1 MLGKREDLKL
11 NDNNSKVGEDWREEL
26 ERIHQLYQKRRPW
39 TSNFKTF
46 VEKQLGIQIGQGVVD
61 SKLDRKFRVEAKYTE
76 LLDIFNKKQARLA
89 SEVVGEDS
97 NFSQSNSKL
106 DATNTSTAVGDSQP
120 GFFITP
126 DKLQEQ
132 MGHSQYEKLL
142 AETFATLNTESKPQ
156 PPSATASPKRRNE
169 QTEQA
174 TQEAATDLHL
184 EIPTEDKDGHSESE
198 MPMADS
204 GSEELATL
212 PMPGAAELTAHMNGF
227 ASDQEQPKLH
237 RLDSFDLLT
246 DTDLEG
252 FLFQKE
258 DYSRL
263 ISPSRTSTPTTRARR
278 LQCLVPLIRLL
289 RSNCF

>member
-1 MLGKREDLKL
+1 MLGKREVLKSNESRSNL
-11 NDNNSKVGEDWREEL
+11 AEVWREEL

-46 VEKQLGIQIGQGVVD
+46 VEKELGIQIGQGIVD

-89 SEVVGEDS
+89 SEVVGEES
-97 NFSQSNSKL
+97 NFSQSNSKH
-106 DATNTSTAVGDSQP
+106 DVTNTSTAVGDSQP
-120 GFFITP
+120 GFYITP

-132 MGHSQYEKLL
+132 MGPLQYERLL
-142 AETFATLNTESKPQ
+142 AETFATLNNESKVKVA
-156 PPSATASPKRRNE
+156 SATASPKRRNE
-169 QTEQA
+169 QLEQ
-174 TQEAATDLHL
+174 ATDLHL

-198 MPMADS
+198 LPMGDS
-204 GSEELATL
+204 GSEESAAL
-212 PMPGAAELTAHMNGF
+212 PMPDAALLTAHVNGF
-227 ASDQEQPKLH
+227 ADHLEQPKLH

-258 DYSRL
+258 DYRKL
-263 ISPSRTSTPTTRARR
+263 FSPSRTSKATTRPRWLQR
-278 LQCLVPLIRLL
+278 LVSLIRLVAV
-289 RSNCF
+289 

>member
-1 MLGKREDLKL
+1 MLGKREEIRQ
-11 NDNNSKVGEDWREEL
+11 NETHSIVEEDWREEL

-61 SKLDRKFRVEAKYTE
+61 SKLDGKFRVEAKYTE

-89 SEVVGEDS
+89 SEVVGEDG

-132 MGHSQYEKLL
+132 MGPSQYEKLL

-156 PPSATASPKRRNE
+156 PSSAPASPKRRNE
-169 QTEQA
+169 QTEE
-174 TQEAATDLHL
+174 TVQEAATNLHL
-184 EIPTEDKDGHSESE
+184 EIPTEDKDGHSESDT
-198 MPMADS
+198 PMADS

-212 PMPGAAELTAHMNGF
+212 PMPATAEQAAHSNGF
-227 ASDQEQPKLH
+227 ATDDHQPKLH

-263 ISPSRTSTPTTRARR
+263 
-278 LQCLVPLIRLL
+278 V
-289 RSNCF
+289 